1 MVDEAT
7 LQVQLDAEL
16 NAHLTAGRA
25 SYYGD
30 WQLAAGV
37 IKASPDGQG
46 P

>member
-1 MVDEAT
+1 MVDEAI
-7 LQVQLDAEL
+7 LQARLDAEL